1 MINQEDKTMTKKFY
15 NQPEVQIASIRL
27 SATVLTVSTTGG
39 TGAGKLNSG
48 VETDDQ
54 W

>member
-1 MINQEDKTMTKKFY
+1 MTKKFY

>member
-39 TGAGKLNSG
+39 TGAGKINTG
-48 VETDDQ
+48 IQAEEQ